1 MNSKDYQG
9 KGVPVVPM
17 DKQSQ
22 STEAL
27 SYCIPLIRGRYP
39 SLARSER
46 KVAQYILAHPAD
58 VVNMSSIQLGGEVGV
73 SESTVVK
80 CCQRLGFEGFSHLKM
95 ALVRDLATTPINAF
109 GEIEPD
115 DGIETVK
122 EKVFQANA
130 QALSDTLKVLS
141 DTELKQAVE
150 MIENAGKLGFFGVGA
165 SGLVAHDAQSKF
177 MRIGIEA
184 EYHQDTHTQMIQ
196 ASLMRPGDAA
206 IVVTHSGETLDVAE
220 VLRLARQAG
229 AHTICVTNHPD
240 STAARLAEVVLL
252 TSAHETDLRS
262 GAMASRIAQLAI
274 IDVLFM
280 SVAIHRHKDSM
291 SYLIR
296 TREAVSSR
304 KGKTHK

>member
-1 MNSKDYQG
+1 
-9 KGVPVVPM
+9 M

-22 STEAL
+22 PTEAL

-39 SLARSER
+39 SLARSEQ
-46 KVAQYILAHPAD
+46 KVAKYILSHPAE
-58 VVNMSSIQLGGEVGV
+58 VVNMSSIQLGSEVGV

-95 ALVRDLATTPINAF
+95 ALVRDLATTPASAF
-109 GEIEPD
+109 GEVEPD
-115 DGIETVK
+115 DSIGIIK
-122 EKVFQANA
+122 EKVFQTNA

-141 DTELKQAVE
+141 DTELEKAVE

-196 ASLMRPGDAA
+196 AALMQPGDAA
-206 IVVTHSGETLDVAE
+206 IVITHSGETLDAAE
-220 VLRLARQAG
+220 VLRLAYQAG
-229 AHTICVTNHPD
+229 AHAICVTNHPD
-240 STAARLAEVVLL
+240 STAGRLAEVVLL

-274 IDVLFM
+274 IDALFM

-291 SYLIR
+291 SYLVK
-296 TREAVSSR
+296 TRQAVSSR

>member
-1 MNSKDYQG
+1 
-9 KGVPVVPM
+9 M
-17 DKQSQ
+17 DNQSQ
-22 STEAL
+22 PAESM

-39 SLARSER
+39 SLARSEQ
-46 KVAQYILAHPAD
+46 KVAKYILAHPAE
-58 VVNMSSIQLGGEVGV
+58 VIKMSSIQLGAEVGV
-73 SESTVVK
+73 SESTVIK
-80 CCQRLGFEGFSHLKM
+80 CCQRLGFEGFPHLKM
-95 ALVRDLATTPINAF
+95 ALVRDLATTPANAF
-109 GEIEPD
+109 GEVEPGD
-115 DGIETVK
+115 SVAVIRDKI
-122 EKVFQANA
+122 FQTSA

-141 DTELKQAVE
+141 ETELEKAVD
-150 MIENAGKLGFFGVGA
+150 IIKNAEKLVFFGVGA

-184 EYHQDTHTQMIQ
+184 KFDQDTHNQLVQ
-196 ASLMRPGDAA
+196 AALMQPGDVA
-206 IVVTHSGETLDVAE
+206 IVITHSGETLDAAE

-229 AHTICVTNHPD
+229 AGTICITNYPE
-240 STAARLAEVVLL
+240 STAACLAEVVLL
-252 TSAHETDLRS
+252 TSVHETALRS

-304 KGKTHK
+304 KGKAHK

>member
-1 MNSKDYQG
+1 
-9 KGVPVVPM
+9 M

-22 STEAL
+22 SNETL

-39 SLARSER
+39 SLARSEQ
-46 KVAQYILAHPAD
+46 KVAQYILSHPKE
-58 VVNMSSIQLGGEVGV
+58 VVNMSSIQLGSEVGV

-80 CCQRLGFEGFSHLKM
+80 CCQRLGFEGFPHLKM
-95 ALVRDLATTPINAF
+95 ALVRDLATTPVSAF
-109 GEIEPD
+109 GKVEPD
-115 DGIETVK
+115 DSVGIIK
-122 EKVFQANA
+122 EKIFQTNV
-130 QALSDTLKVLS
+130 QALSDTLKVLN
-141 DTELKQAVE
+141 DTELEKAVE
-150 MIENAGKLGFFGVGA
+150 IIENARKLGFFGLGA
-165 SGLVAHDAQSKF
+165 SGLVAHDAQLKF
-177 MRIGIEA
+177 MRIGIEC

-196 ASLMRPGDAA
+196 AALMHPGDAA
-206 IVVTHSGETLDVAE
+206 IVITHSGETLDVAE
-220 VLRLARQAG
+220 VLGLAYQAG

-240 STAARLAEVVLL
+240 STAGRLAEVVLL

-291 SYLIR
+291 SYLVK
-296 TREAVSSR
+296 TRQAVSSR